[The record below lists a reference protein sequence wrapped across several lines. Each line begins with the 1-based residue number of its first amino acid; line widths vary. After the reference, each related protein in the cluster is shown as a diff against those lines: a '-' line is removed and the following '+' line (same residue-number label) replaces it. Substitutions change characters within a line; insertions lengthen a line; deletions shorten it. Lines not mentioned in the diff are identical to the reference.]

1 MWGGKLF
8 ARHLFVMKTI
18 IIYHKTFYFLSKYL
32 SKVPVPIFNID
43 KNIFLETN
51 LEEKVK
57 LNIIKLCGMSEWLL
71 FNANSAI
78 FQLYHGENKVIFN

>member
-1 MWGGKLF
+1 
-8 ARHLFVMKTI
+8 MKTI

-57 LNIIKLCGMSEWLL
+57 LNIIKLCGMSE
-71 FNANSAI
+71 
-78 FQLYHGENKVIFN
+78 